1 MTILTLDKKQLEE
14 KIGKITKE
22 TEDKIT
28 MFGTPVE
35 EFTDKE
41 ISIEIFPNRPD
52 LLSLQ
57 GFSRSFLQ
65 YLGKKT
71 SSFKINKPEKNYEV
85 TIEKS
90 VKQVRPFT
98 ACAIV

>member
-35 EFTDKE
+35 EVTDKL
-41 ISIEIFPNRPD
+41 
-52 LLSLQ
+52 LLS
-57 GFSRSFLQ
+57 GGEES
-65 YLGKKT
+65 
-71 SSFKINKPEKNYEV
+71 
-85 TIEKS
+85 
-90 VKQVRPFT
+90 
-98 ACAIV
+98 